1 MTNVMKPVTH
11 RRPKVWAKSYMTAP
25 KYDPLKSV
33 TPVSRSA
40 IPIIR
45 ASVIEISMLVYEE
58 SF

>member
-11 RRPKVWAKSYMTAP
+11 KRPMLWAKSYMTAL

-45 ASVIEISMLVYEE
+45 ASVIEISIMV
-58 SF
+58 S